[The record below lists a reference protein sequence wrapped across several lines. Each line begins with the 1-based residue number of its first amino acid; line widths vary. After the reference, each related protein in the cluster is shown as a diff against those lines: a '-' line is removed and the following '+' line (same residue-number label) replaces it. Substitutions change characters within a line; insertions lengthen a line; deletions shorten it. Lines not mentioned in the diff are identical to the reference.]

1 MDRETWLENQYRIC
15 REIMPAVP
23 APPEEQKAIYEM
35 LSAPLDDD
43 MIKHVPASAGA
54 ARGGKTGYSEAGI
67 VDRMNRVLG
76 PGGWMTVTRIG
87 RESTKDK
94 WYHALMDLLLWVP
107 RLNRFV
113 DTVGF
118 GRGLDP
124 GDAEKGARTT
134 AMKRACREV
143 GPGWQAYAGIIDQ
156 DLQDKGEF

>member
-76 PGGWMTVTRIG
+76 PGGWT
-87 RESTKDK
+87 
-94 WYHALMDLLLWVP
+94 
-107 RLNRFV
+107 
-113 DTVGF
+113 
-118 GRGLDP
+118 DP
-124 GDAEKGARTT
+124 GKGRRSRKSKIPAHLRV
-134 AMKRACREV
+134 RPV
-143 GPGWQAYAGIIDQ
+143 AGD
-156 DLQDKGEF
+156 DSAGVD